1 MLWRHQSRDQNGP
14 KFYIRLKNLIESF
27 SKNIFKLS
35 CRFLNIVFKNGH
47 YYFSWKS
54 SAVKSTIEK
63 FVGFLL
69 NNHLSKQRKKN
80 LPKAWVY
87 ALYDGVVSFFKF

>member
-1 MLWRHQSRDQNGP
+1 MAM
-14 KFYIRLKNLIESF
+14 IT
-27 SKNIFKLS
+27 
-35 CRFLNIVFKNGH
+35 
-47 YYFSWKS
+47 FSWKS

-69 NNHLSKQRKKN
+69 NNHLGKQRKKI

-87 ALYDGVVSFFKF
+87 ALYDGVFSFFKF